1 MTRPALL
8 ITGSAVRI
16 GRGLVLAAA
25 RDGHDI
31 AIHYNRSAGPADET
45 AAACREL
52 GVQAT
57 TYRHDLRDAAGLD
70 ALVQRILE
78 DLPHL
83 GCVVNCASAYTEA
96 SIMEAD
102 VQTYDEQAEVNLRAP
117 FFLTQAFA
125 RRVGEGLVVNI
136 LDNKIGFH
144 QYPYAAYLLPK
155 TGLERFTKMAALELA
170 PKIRVNAISPGI
182 IMPGATRSSPY
193 IDWRTEAIP
202 VRKTGTV
209 DDLYRGLRYLLDSP
223 FVTGQVLT
231 IDGGENTNIVGRNA
245 TDFDPE
251 GV

>member
-1 MTRPALL
+1 MKRPALL
-8 ITGSAVRI
+8 VTGSAVRI
-16 GRGLVLAAA
+16 GRGLLLAAA
-25 RDGHDI
+25 ADGHDV
-31 AIHYNRSAGPADET
+31 AIHYNRSAGPAEDT
-45 AAACREL
+45 AAEARAL
-52 GVQAT
+52 GVRAF
-57 TYRHDLRDAAGLD
+57 TYSHDLRDAAGLD
-70 ALVQRILE
+70 ALMEKVLA

-83 GCVVNCASAYTEA
+83 GCIVNCASAYTEA
-96 SIMEAD
+96 SIMESD
-102 VQTYDEQAEVNLRAP
+102 VATYDEQAEVNLRAP

-125 RRVGEGLVVNI
+125 RRAGAGLVVNI
-136 LDNKIGFH
+136 LDNKIGFN

-170 PKIRVNAISPGI
+170 PKVRVNAISPGI
-182 IMPGATRSSPY
+182 VMPGATRSSPY

-202 VRKTGTV
+202 VGMTGTV
-209 DDLYRGLRYLLDSP
+209 ADLYRGLRFFLDSP

>member
-1 MTRPALL
+1 MTRPAIL

-25 RDGHDI
+25 ADGHDV
-31 AIHYNRSAGPADET
+31 AIHYNRSSGPAEET
-45 AAACREL
+45 ATEARAL
-52 GVQAT
+52 GVQAH
-57 TYRHDLRDAAGLD
+57 TYGHDLRDAAGLD
-70 ALVQRILE
+70 DMVQRILS

-102 VQTYDEQAEVNLRAP
+102 VATYDEQAEVNLRAP

-125 RRVGEGLVVNI
+125 RRVGQGLVVNI
-136 LDNKIGFH
+136 LDNKIGFN

-155 TGLERFTKMAALELA
+155 TGLERFTRMAALELA

-182 IMPGATRSSPY
+182 VMPGATRSSPY

-202 VRKTGTV
+202 VGHTGRV
-209 DDLYRGLRYLLDSP
+209 ADLYRGLRYLLDSP

>member
-1 MTRPALL
+1 MTRPA
-8 ITGSAVRI
+8 IMVTGSAVRI

-25 RDGHDI
+25 RDGHDV
-31 AIHYNRSAGPADET
+31 AIHYNRSSGPADET
-45 AAACREL
+45 ADECRAL
-52 GVQAT
+52 GVRAL
-57 TYRHDLRDAAGLD
+57 TYGHDLRDADGLA
-70 ALVQRILE
+70 ALMQRVHA

-102 VQTYDEQAEVNLRAP
+102 VATYNEQAEVNLRAP

-125 RRVGEGLVVNI
+125 RHVGNGLVVNI

-144 QYPYAAYLLPK
+144 QFPYAAYLLPK

-170 PKIRVNAISPGI
+170 PAVRVNAISPGI
-182 IMPGATRSSPY
+182 VMPGATRSSPY

-202 VRKTGTV
+202 VGHTGTV
-209 DDLYRGLRYLLDSP
+209 EDLYRGLRYLLDSP

-245 TDFDPE
+245 TDFDPS